1 MNNSKTKPDSNHKRE
16 PELVRVCT
24 DMIYVNLQV
33 KSEEHQEELRQNLE
47 QYSKELGVPVYSKQ
61 GYRYAIQLMKEEQSK
76 GIYYCIDHKFP
87 NHGYVHL
94 QGNTSELDKSM
105 ATSLSGD
112 LKYLLGD
119 LYPDFI
125 RKSTV
130 TRLDIAADFIN
141 LKMDDISIKNLRQR
155 SSGAFWGQNGQLQ
168 TLYIGHSTSKFKIKA
183 YDKTAE
189 IKAKSRS
196 RSKGT
201 VVGDGPQV
209 TRIEASINPNCSFNH
224 IASIGNPFEGIE
236 IYKLSDLVADR
247 RLPFSF
253 SDSIHHRGLVATLK
267 LLEPSE
273 RKAVKKLLEDHVYQ
287 DFPADEIFQQWKLSW
302 KILNPLK
309 IPKTKA
315 S

>member
-1 MNNSKTKPDSNHKRE
+1 MNNSKTEPDSNHNIE

-33 KSEEHQEELRQNLE
+33 KNEDHQEELRQNLE
-47 QYSKELGVPVYSKQ
+47 QYSKECGVPVFSKQ
-61 GYRYAIQLMKEEQSK
+61 GYKQVIQLMKEEQSK
-76 GIYYCIDHKFP
+76 GINYCIDHKYP
-87 NHGYVHL
+87 NRGYVHL
-94 QGNTSELDKSM
+94 QGNTSELDKPM

-119 LYPDFI
+119 RYPDFI

-155 SSGAFWGQNGQLQ
+155 RSQANWGQNGQLQ
-168 TLYIGHSTSKFKIKA
+168 TLYIGHSKSDIMFRM

-201 VVGDGPQV
+201 VDADEPQV
-209 TRIEASINPNCSFNH
+209 TRIEASINPKCSFNR
-224 IASIGNPFEGIE
+224 IAKIDNPFEGLE
-236 IYKLSDLVADR
+236 IYKLSYLVADR

-253 SDSIHHRGLVATLK
+253 SDSIHYRGLTATLK

-273 RKAVKKLLEDHVYQ
+273 RKAVKKLLDDHVYQ
-287 DFPADEIFQQWKLSW
+287 DFPADEIFQQWLQSLKT
-302 KILNPLK
+302 LNPLK
-309 IPKTKA
+309 VPKTKV